1 MASDFDIN
9 DIPEHLWVSSG
20 DDPRDALS
28 ETALRALTYHS
39 ALHDPNIRLS
49 AATAD
54 RGAVIQMW
62 RMIAEKKADTDD
74 ILAWAESVARA
85 ICKTVIDYPGAQN
98 TAEKPRDLAM
108 RAIGLAGRKDENW
121 EAREV
126 LAGFLD
132 AHLFI
137 RQVSPTPEKIP
148 VKPSRSECLAYMR
161 DKGFF
166 VGMNNKVAGL
176 AIDRLIGGIRV
187 SEPVASVKVV

>member
-1 MASDFDIN
+1 MANDFDIN

-20 DDPRDALS
+20 DDPSDALS

-39 ALHDPNIRLS
+39 ALHDPDIRLS

-62 RMIAEKKADTDD
+62 RRIAEKKAAPDD

-85 ICKTVIDYPGAQN
+85 ICKTVIDYPGAK
-98 TAEKPRDLAM
+98 TSGEKPRDLAM
-108 RAIGLAGRKDENW
+108 RAIGLTGRKDENW

-132 AHLFI
+132 AHWFI

-161 DKGFF
+161 DKRFF
-166 VGMNNKVAGL
+166 VGKSNKVAGL
-176 AIDRLIGGIRV
+176 AIDRLIAEIGA
-187 SEPVASVKVV
+187 SESDQP